1 MIKLF
6 LVSFKFSCVMKKLF
20 FSGIG
25 IKGPQGP
32 PGPSGIK
39 GPLGSQGKASRHF

>member
-1 MIKLF
+1 LCSEKVIF
-6 LVSFKFSCVMKKLF
+6 LGV
-20 FSGIG
+20 G

-39 GPLGSQGKASRHF
+39 GPLGSQGKASRHFFKDYFITINI